1 VRITFLV
8 NHDLPALLALNYL
21 IPALKQHEISVFF
34 SKKKS
39 SNKKIENLKLAELAE
54 FESRQ
59 LCQSTSLI
67 GFDEFGARELNKVN
81 TLDYQKFADTKPEL
95 VVSIRYMTILKD
107 RAINTPR
114 LGVINLHSG
123 PLPAYQGVMATFW
136 GLCNRERHI
145 GTTLHFIEDN
155 KIDTG
160 SIILASST
168 EANYQ
173 RSYLWNVLNIYRAGC
188 VNIMQ
193 AIKQLSLGEPLDAS
207 PQSDQVNYSQ
217 ANYYSVPNPREIDD
231 SGITLFS
238 EQDTVAEFL

>member
-21 IPALKQHEISVFF
+21 LPALKQHDISVFF
-34 SKKKS
+34 SRKNG
-39 SNKKIENLKLAELAE
+39 SNRKVKNPKLAELAE

-59 LCQSTSLI
+59 LCGLKSLI
-67 GFDEFGARELNKVN
+67 SFDEFGAQALNQVN
-81 TLDYQKFADTKPEL
+81 TLDYQQFADTKPEL

-107 RAINTPR
+107 RVINTSK

-136 GLCNRERHI
+136 GLFNKERHI
-145 GTTLHFIEDN
+145 GTTLHFIEDSE
-155 KIDTG
+155 IDTG
-160 SIILASST
+160 SIILVSST

-188 VNIMQ
+188 VNIVQ
-193 AIKQLSLGEPLDAS
+193 AIKQLSLGESLNS
-207 PQSDQVNYSQ
+207 TPQSGQ
-217 ANYYSVPNPREIDD
+217 ANYYSFPHSDNIDD
-231 SGITLFS
+231 SPVELFS
-238 EQDTVAEFL
+238 KNDNIADFL